1 MSKKIRYACYITA
14 QHHSNLRLQW
24 AGQERELDCVSK
36 LINKPDAPLLF
47 NFEKLN

>member
-1 MSKKIRYACYITA
+1 MLTA
-14 QHHSNLRLQW
+14 QHRSHLRLQW
-24 AGQERELDCVSK
+24 VGQERELDCVSK